1 MQKNALVIALSII
14 AIQPAICRAQ
24 DESSMFSF
32 KGFGT
37 LGVVHSSEDEADY
50 RGNVFQPNGAGHTHE
65 WDPGVDSK
73 LGAQVSAQFTDK
85 LSGIIQAVAQH
96 QFDNSYRPLLE
107 WANLKYQITDEVSVR
122 GGRIV
127 LPSQLVSDSRFVGYA
142 QPWIR
147 PPQEVYFVSSIT
159 NSDGADITWQTS
171 IGEATNTA
179 QAFVGTSD
187 AKLSSGRV
195 QAEPAWGV
203 NNTIEIDSWTLRA
216 AFVSLEIDLEIDEL
230 DSLIN
235 GLDQVGDA
243 SEALGFPVAG
253 TQAHDL
259 ASDYELNDMKIRI
272 STVGANYDPGN
283 WFAMG
288 EYVHFDG
295 DGLLQDADA
304 GYITLGFRVDKF
316 TPYVTY
322 AQLDSDRDDDAFID
336 TTGMPGPLA
345 GGAAALAGGLN
356 SSLNTFA
363 TSQKSY
369 SVGVRWDFSRSAD
382 LKIQYDRLTLEDDT
396 IGRLG
401 NPSADFAPRD
411 GDNVDVISAA
421 IDFVF

>member
-1 MQKNALVIALSII
+1 MQKKALVIALSMFSV
-14 AIQPAICRAQ
+14 QPVLCLA
-24 DESSMFSF
+24 DDDSSMFSF

-37 LGVVHSSEDEADY
+37 LGVVHSSEDDADF
-50 RGNVFQPNGAGHTHE
+50 RGNVFQPNGAGRTHD
-65 WDPGVDSK
+65 WDLGVDSK
-73 LGAQVSAQFTDK
+73 LGAQVTAQFTDR
-85 LSGIIQAVAQH
+85 LSGIVQLVAQH

-107 WANLKYQITDEVSVR
+107 WANLKYQVTDEVSVR

-171 IGEATNTA
+171 IGDATNTA

-195 QAEPAWGV
+195 QAEPAWGINDTV
-203 NNTIEIDSWTLRA
+203 EIDSWTLRA
-216 AFVSLEIDLEIDEL
+216 AFISLELDLEIDSL
-230 DSLIN
+230 DTLIG

-243 SEALGFPVAG
+243 SDALGFPTAG
-253 TQAHDL
+253 AQAHAL
-259 ASDYELNDMKIRI
+259 ASQYELNDMDIRI
-272 STVGANYDPGN
+272 ATIGANYDPGN

-295 DGLLQDADA
+295 DGLLQDSEA
-304 GYITLGFRVDKF
+304 GYLTLGYRIDKF

-322 AQLDSDRDDDAFID
+322 AQLESDRDDDAFID
-336 TTGMPGPLA
+336 TTGMPGILA
-345 GGAAALAGGLN
+345 DGAAALAGGVNATLG
-356 SSLNTFA
+356 TFA

-369 SVGVRWDFSRSAD
+369 TIGVRWDFSRSAD
-382 LKIQYDRLTLEDDT
+382 LKIQYDRITLEDDT

-401 NPSADFAPRD
+401 NPAPDFAPRD
-411 GDNVDVISAA
+411 GDNVDVFSAA